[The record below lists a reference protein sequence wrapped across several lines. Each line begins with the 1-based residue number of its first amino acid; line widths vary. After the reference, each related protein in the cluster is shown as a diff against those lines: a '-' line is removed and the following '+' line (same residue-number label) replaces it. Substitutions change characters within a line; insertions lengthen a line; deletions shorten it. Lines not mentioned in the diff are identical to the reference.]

1 VSPQRTPASWLFIRR
16 NETVRVFRPG
26 PPYLQLAIAGPKGHR
41 RTLRF
46 DREEELQEFQRDHE
60 QQLMK
65 DGWHLEGTDVERRS
79 GRDRRRMARGSER
92 RSEVSVPEET

>member
-1 VSPQRTPASWLFIRR
+1 MSVEQAAASWLFIRR
-16 NETVRVFRPG
+16 NETVRVLRPG
-26 PPYLQLAIAGPKGHR
+26 PPYLQLAIAGPQGLR

-65 DGWHLEGTDVERRS
+65 DGWHLEGMDLERRS
-79 GRDRRRMARGSER
+79 GRDRRKMSRGPER
-92 RSEVSVPEET
+92 RLP

>member
-1 VSPQRTPASWLFIRR
+1 VTPQSASWLFIRQ

-26 PPYLQLAIAGPKGHR
+26 PPYLQLAIAGPLGHR

-46 DREEELQEFQRDHE
+46 DRETDLQAFQRDHE

-65 DGWHLEGTDVERRS
+65 DGWHLEGMDVERRS
-79 GRDRRRMARGSER
+79 GRDRRGASRGSDR
-92 RSEVSVPEET
+92 RVP

>member
-1 VSPQRTPASWLFIRR
+1 MSVDQVASSWLFIRR

-26 PPYLQLAIAGPKGHR
+26 PPYLQLAIAGPQGLR

-65 DGWHLEGTDVERRS
+65 DGWHLEGLDVERRS
-79 GRDRRRMARGSER
+79 GRDRRKASRGPER
-92 RSEVSVPEET
+92 RLP

>member
-1 VSPQRTPASWLFIRR
+1 MSLEQVASSWLFIRR
-16 NETVRVFRPG
+16 NETVRVFRAG

-46 DREEELQEFQRDHE
+46 DREEELEEFQRDHE

-65 DGWHLEGTDVERRS
+65 DGWHLEGADVERRS
-79 GRDRRRMARGSER
+79 GKDRRKRSRGPER
-92 RSEVSVPEET
+92 RSP

>member
-1 VSPQRTPASWLFIRR
+1 MSVEQVAGSWLFIRR
-16 NETVRVFRPG
+16 NETVRVFRAG
-26 PPYLQLAIAGPKGHR
+26 PPYLQLAIAGPQGLR

-60 QQLMK
+60 EQLMK

-79 GRDRRRMARGSER
+79 GRDRRRASRGPER
-92 RSEVSVPEET
+92 RLP

>member
-1 VSPQRTPASWLFIRR
+1 MSAEQDPSSWLFIRR

-26 PPYLQLAIAGPKGHR
+26 PPYLQLAIAGPQGHR

-46 DREEELQEFQRDHE
+46 GHEQELQEFQRDHE

-65 DGWHLEGTDVERRS
+65 DGWHLEGVDVDRRS
-79 GRDRRRMARGSER
+79 GRDRRKNARSPDR
-92 RSEVSVPEET
+92 RAP